1 MNFRVILTAI
11 SVGMLI
17 TGCSLIPSRWDD
29 NEAAGVTDLYSSIV
43 TMDCTLDPVL
53 IKRMVEDIDNRHKW
67 VLYYTQLKGTKDIE
81 SLLLKMDD
89 TIEGMVKQEKINPA
103 YCKIKQR
110 LLTEQTEAVA
120 ATIMGR
126 FK

>member
-29 NEAAGVTDLYSSIV
+29 NEAAGVTDLYNSIV
-43 TMDCTLDPVL
+43 TMDCTLQPVL
-53 IKRMVEDIDNRHKW
+53 IKRMVEDIDKKHTW
-67 VLYYTQLKGTKDIE
+67 VLHYTQLKGTKDIE

-89 TIEGMVKQEKINPA
+89 TIDGMVKKEKINLA
-103 YCKIKQR
+103 YCRIKQR
-110 LLTEQTEAVA
+110 LLTEQSEAVA

>member
-11 SVGMLI
+11 SVGILI

-29 NEAAGVTDLYSSIV
+29 NEAAGVTDLYNSIV
-43 TMDCTLDPVL
+43 TMDCTLQPVL
-53 IKRMVEDIDNRHKW
+53 IKRMVEDIDKKHTW
-67 VLYYTQLKGTKDIE
+67 VLHYTQLKGTKDIE

-89 TIEGMVKQEKINPA
+89 TIDGMVKQEKINPA
-103 YCKIKQR
+103 YCRIKQR
-110 LLTEQTEAVA
+110 LLTEQSEAVA
-120 ATIMGR
+120 STIMGR